1 MIINGWRYQMTKV
14 NKIKYITELDK
25 QRDNPQDEAFKVTL
39 EGLTMH
45 EMNKVTEF
53 VKNNLQRNRNQMAYK
68 YKENR

>member
-1 MIINGWRYQMTKV
+1 MTEV
-14 NKIKYITELDK
+14 NKIKCITELDK
-25 QRDNPQDEAFKVTL
+25 QRDTSQDEAFKVTL
-39 EGLTMH
+39 GGLTMH

>member
-1 MIINGWRYQMTKV
+1 MTKV
-14 NKIKYITELDK
+14 NKIKCITELDK
-25 QRDNPQDEAFKVTL
+25 QRDTSQDEAFKVTL

>member
-1 MIINGWRYQMTKV
+1 MTEV
-14 NKIKYITELDK
+14 NKIKCITELDK
-25 QRDNPQDEAFKVTL
+25 QRDTSQDEAFKVTL